1 MRYEELT
8 IEGRNADLEAFRA
21 GKTIDKLFV
30 LDGCQDGPVRT
41 ILREAKK
48 TDCIV
53 NFVKKERLDQMSETG
68 KHQGVIAYA
77 AAYEYGT
84 VEEMLE
90 RAKEKNEQP
99 FLILLDNI
107 EDPHNLG
114 SIIRTA
120 NQVGAH
126 GVIIPKRRAVGL
138 TATVAKASA
147 GAINYTPVAKVTNLV
162 KTMDELKKQGMWF
175 VCGDMGGDSMYS
187 LDLTGP
193 MGVVIGN
200 EGEGVSRLVKENC
213 DFVATI
219 PMFGDI
225 DSLNASVAMGVL
237 SYEIVRQRMAKKG
250 EIK

>member
-1 MRYEELT
+1 M
-8 IEGRNADLEAFRA
+8 
-21 GKTIDKLFV
+21 
-30 LDGCQDGPVRT
+30 
-41 ILREAKK
+41 
-48 TDCIV
+48 
-53 NFVKKERLDQMSETG
+53 NFVGKERLSQLTQTG
-68 KHQGVIAYA
+68 RHQGVIAYA
-77 AAYEYGT
+77 AAYDYAEIDD
-84 VEEMLE
+84 MLKL
-90 RAKEKNEQP
+90 AEKRGEDP
-99 FLILLDNI
+99 FLIVLDGI

-114 SIIRTA
+114 AIIRTA
-120 NQVGAH
+120 NIAGAH

-138 TATVAKASA
+138 TATVAKTSA
-147 GAINYTPVAKVTNLV
+147 GALNYTPVAKVTNLV

-250 EIK
+250 